1 MADINRIGVLTS
13 GGDAPG
19 MNACIRAVVR
29 RAKVD
34 DLHVIGIRRGL
45 AGLIDGDFVEMD
57 SQSVSN
63 IVQSGGTILKSARSR
78 RFETQEGR
86 ETAVEQVHR
95 AGIDALVAIGGNG
108 TLKGVNILHEEHD
121 IPVVGIP
128 GTIDNDL
135 YGTDETIGYDTAL
148 NTAIENIDRIRDTAD
163 AHDRLFLIEVM
174 GKDAG
179 FIALNCGIGG
189 GAELVLIPETLTR
202 MDSIKERILSLMAS
216 QSRSSIVVVAEGEEI
231 GGAYSIA
238 ESFKKDPAFDPIDL
252 RVCILGHI
260 QRGGSPS
267 ARDRVL
273 ASRLGAAAV
282 DAVMEGHEN
291 VMVGL
296 VNGDIHL
303 TPLRQVCDR
312 KKQIDFD
319 LVNLSVMLS

>member
-1 MADINRIGVLTS
+1 MAELTKIGVLTS

-29 RAKVD
+29 RAAAEDIAV
-34 DLHVIGIRRGL
+34 VGVRRGF

-57 SQSVSN
+57 RQSVSN
-63 IVQSGGTILKSARSR
+63 ILQTGGTILKSARSR
-78 RFETQEGR
+78 DFLTEEGR
-86 ETAVEQVHR
+86 ATSAEKVR
-95 AGIDALVAIGGNG
+95 MAGLDALVAIGGNG
-108 TLKGVNILHEEHD
+108 TLRGAALLHEEHGVSV
-121 IPVVGIP
+121 IGCP

-135 YGTDETIGYDTAL
+135 FGTDETIGYDTAL
-148 NTAIENIDRIRDTAD
+148 NTAIQNIDRIRDTAD

-174 GKDAG
+174 GQDAG

-202 MDSIKERILSLMAS
+202 MESVKERIFALMAA
-216 QSRSSIVVVAEGEEI
+216 QSRSSIVVVAEGEEM
-231 GGAYSIA
+231 GGAYRIA
-238 ESFKKDPAFDPIDL
+238 EGLKTDPSFDSIEL
-252 RVCILGHI
+252 RVCVLGHI

-282 DAVMEGHEN
+282 DALVEGHDN
-291 VMVGL
+291 VMVGV
-296 VNGDIHL
+296 VNGDVKL

-312 KKQIDFD
+312 KKQIDYD
-319 LVNLSVMLS
+319 LVNLSSALS